1 MVETINDN
9 LKNVSQI
16 EPSRHRSLPGFMVH
30 VVGALSAYTYQ
41 LKKPSLGCGAE
52 NWGCLW

>member
-9 LKNVSQI
+9 LKNVGQI
-16 EPSRHRSLPGFMVH
+16 EHSRHRSLPGFMVH
-30 VVGALSAYTYQ
+30 VVGALIAYPYQ

-52 NWGCLW
+52 N